1 MFQLTGLPRRRS
13 GKESAYEAGD
23 VVQSLGQEDPL
34 EREMATHSNNL
45 VCEFPW
51 TESLLR
57 LQSMGS
63 QRDRHDL
70 ATKQQRYNGDGN

>member
-1 MFQLTGLPRRRS
+1 MFLFLVSQFIFWYLMFQLTGLPRRRS

-51 TESLLR
+51 TE
-57 LQSMGS
+57 
-63 QRDRHDL
+63 
-70 ATKQQRYNGDGN
+70 